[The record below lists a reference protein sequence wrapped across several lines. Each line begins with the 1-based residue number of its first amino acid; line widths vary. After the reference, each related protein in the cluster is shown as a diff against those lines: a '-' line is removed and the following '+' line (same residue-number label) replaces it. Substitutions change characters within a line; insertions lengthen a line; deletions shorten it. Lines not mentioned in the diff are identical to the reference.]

1 MRDMVNLFIYLF
13 QLNGIVRLFVEQNN
27 SNFFFVFYFIFNSHF
42 FLETFNFDV
51 VHFLSLLYI
60 ILHFPL
66 SSN

>member
-1 MRDMVNLFIYLF
+1 MVNLFIYLF

-27 SNFFFVFYFIFNSHF
+27 SKFFLYFILFLIPIF
-42 FLETFNFDV
+42 FLETFDFDV